1 MTYVKLAR
9 CIGKPPLPRP
19 VLGLPMTTNF
29 QECVAMDLK
38 FCSGNIIL
46 HLVNHAKRLSSSKII
61 KSKGPKEIIDNIFKI
76 WMQIYGAPGKFLTY
90 KGGEFA
96 NSQFLEM

>member
-1 MTYVKLAR
+1 
-9 CIGKPPLPRP
+9 
-19 VLGLPMTTNF
+19 MTTTF